1 MKKSVIYALIV
12 IILVLL
18 YGIKTWHDAGEFK
31 EILSR
36 NDMRDCR
43 EYGGVANSEDIAVH
57 PVLGMAFISSD
68 DIRLSQTRDDAPQ
81 GMIYGLDLDA
91 EDGRLIE
98 LTPDLVFD
106 FHPLGLGLY
115 TPDDTTTFLFV
126 VNRSLKAGHSVEIF
140 RYAPDSLLRHVE
152 TIRDPLIRSANDVAP
167 VGRRSF
173 YVTNDHRFTGGLMK
187 SVEDYLQL
195 SLSNVIYYDGS
206 SARVIAGG
214 LGYANSVLV
223 DEAGGLVF
231 VSATIDQGIHVYE
244 REPSDGSLVA
254 VDFIELGTGVDNLTF
269 DADGAIWA
277 AAHPQLLTFVAYLK
291 GKRSRSP
298 SQILKI
304 RYEKDTARV
313 EEIFLSQ
320 GEDISAS
327 SVAARYRDHLLIG
340 SVLDHRLLDCLL
352 RSQQEG
358 MNPQF

>member
-1 MKKSVIYALIV
+1 MKKSVKYVIV
-12 IILVLL
+12 VFVVILLFAV
-18 YGIKTWHDAGEFK
+18 KTWHDAGEFK
-31 EILSR
+31 EIRSH

-57 PVLGMAFISSD
+57 PALGMAFISSD
-68 DIRLSQTRDDAPQ
+68 DIRLSQSRDDAPQ
-81 GMIYGLDLDA
+81 GMIYGLDLNA

-98 LTPDLVFD
+98 LTPDPEFD

-126 VNRSLKAGHSVEIF
+126 VNRSRKAGHSVEIF
-140 RYAPDSLLRHVE
+140 RYVPDSVLRHVE

-195 SLSNVIYYDGS
+195 SLSNVIYYEGS

-223 DEAGGLVF
+223 DEAGRLVF

-269 DADGAIWA
+269 DSDGVIWA
-277 AAHPQLLTFVAYLK
+277 AAHPQLLTFVAYSK

-304 RYEKDTARV
+304 RYKKGTARV
-313 EEIFLSQ
+313 EEVFLSR

-327 SVAARYRDHLLIG
+327 SVAVRYRDHLLIG
-340 SVLDHRLLDCLL
+340 SVLDHRLLDC
-352 RSQQEG
+352 RPRPEQKG